1 MMARLVGLVGL
12 SWEVLL
18 PNKKEG
24 WWISRIFFRGGY
36 NKPSYFLGTK
46 TLKLHFENR
55 CNIFGSQPGGV
66 PWTKR
71 VVLVLFIK
79 TGTGRGV
86 FYLFKDADVVIILV
100 FFLGM
105 SGGQIKHHPISSFR
119 KSILDTLPGANSLP
133 LKIDGWKL
141 EYYPFLLGCFLF
153 SGANC

>member
-1 MMARLVGLVGL
+1 MRLIVDDGQIGWFGWTVMGGSSSQQKGRLVDF
-12 SWEVLL
+12 
-18 PNKKEG
+18 PN
-24 WWISRIFFRGGY
+24 FFRGGY

-46 TLKLHFENR
+46 TLKLHLFHFENR

-100 FFLGM
+100 FFLGC
-105 SGGQIKHHPISSFR
+105 QAAK
-119 KSILDTLPGANSLP
+119 
-133 LKIDGWKL
+133 
-141 EYYPFLLGCFLF
+141 
-153 SGANC
+153 